1 MNIVGFD
8 TETYKGY
15 VKVLTNSNGDFLE
28 SSDTLELL
36 NFLYDKGNNDYNLF
50 YNIEYDLGSIIKE
63 YVVKNGDSLHK
74 QFYEKIKA
82 VQIGIPNV
90 EDESGYSF
98 TIEQYHIVY
107 LSGKMFSLRKGKAT
121 RFFWD
126 ASNFYKSGY
135 GHMTLDMASK
145 KYLNKTKNNKEL
157 HLDRAKIGSELG
169 YYENHRNDIIAYSI
183 YDCVLTKELFERT
196 MISYQNLGF
205 VFPLCLCH
213 KQVSGL
219 S

>member
-1 MNIVGFD
+1 MNVVGFD

-36 NFLYDKGNNDYNLF
+36 NFLFDKGNNDYNLF

-107 LSGKMFSLRKGKAT
+107 LSGKMFSLRKEPLRAKSHKGKIT

-126 ASNFYKSGY
+126 ASNFYKSGI
-135 GHMTLDMASK
+135 MPCFCCITARL
-145 KYLNKTKNNKEL
+145 YLS
-157 HLDRAKIGSELG
+157 R
-169 YYENHRNDIIAYSI
+169 
-183 YDCVLTKELFERT
+183 
-196 MISYQNLGF
+196 
-205 VFPLCLCH
+205 
-213 KQVSGL
+213 
-219 S
+219 